1 MNPRATDRPT
11 GRPRTRKLT
20 GAVTAATLA
29 LALAGLAAPGSAQQ
43 GSAPPNVVLIV
54 VDDMRWDE
62 ATVPTRLGE
71 TLPATYLPTI
81 RRELIA
87 KGFAATN
94 AFVANSLC
102 CPSRA
107 SILTGN
113 YSHTTGVW
121 NNQNSLGR
129 GGFASFRPRE
139 GSTLATWFD
148 AAGYRTGLVGKY
160 FNGYN
165 DASHVPAGWDRWVAF
180 RASTIGYFAYRL
192 SIDGA
197 LRAYGSAPA
206 DYSTDVLADHAT
218 SFIASTPAA
227 TPLFMMFAPYAPHD
241 PYTPA
246 PRHASLFSS
255 FQPVVPPNLDEAD
268 VSDKP
273 AWVRA
278 LPRPTGVYASS
289 KRQQMRTLMAVDD
302 AVADIIAALQSSG
315 RLQNTVIVF
324 MSDNGQQSGSHRWIS
339 KKTPWEESI
348 RIPLIVRGPGIPA
361 GVLGD
366 EMMLN
371 VDIADTLEAL
381 TGVSVPATE
390 GVSLASLLRGG
401 QAPVH
406 DDFVLERLIDATD
419 PPSYCGVRTNRY
431 KYVRYSTGEEEL
443 YDLSVDPWEL
453 RSRHAAASFATIK
466 AQLRARTQAL
476 CSPTPPGYR
485 F

>member
-1 MNPRATDRPT
+1 MLRGATASR
-11 GRPRTRKLT
+11 RRLS
-20 GAVTAATLA
+20 ALLATTFA
-29 LALAGLAAPGSAQQ
+29 LIVAGLVATGTAQQ
-43 GSAPPNVVLIV
+43 PPPRPNVVLIV

-62 ATVPTRLGE
+62 ATVPTALGE
-71 TLPATYLPTI
+71 TLPASYLPTI
-81 RRELIA
+81 RSELIA
-87 KGFAATN
+87 QGFSARN
-94 AFVANSLC
+94 AFVTNSLC

-113 YSHTTGVW
+113 HSHTTGVW

-165 DASHVPAGWDRWVAF
+165 EMSHVPAGWDRWVAF
-180 RASTIGYFAYRL
+180 QASSIGYYAYRL

-197 LRAYGSAPA
+197 QRAYGSAPA

-218 SFIASTPAA
+218 SFITSTPAD
-227 TPLFMMFAPYAPHD
+227 TPLFMMFTPYAPHD

-246 PRHASLFSS
+246 PRHATLFST
-255 FQPVVPPNLDEAD
+255 FKPTAPPNLDEAN

-273 AWVRA
+273 AWVRR
-278 LPRPTGVYASS
+278 LPTTGGFYASS
-289 KRQQMRTLMAVDD
+289 KRNRMRTLMAVDE
-302 AVADIIAALQSSG
+302 AVADILSALSDSG
-315 RLQNTVIVF
+315 RLQNTIIVF
-324 MSDNGQQSGSHRWIS
+324 MSDNGQSSGSHRWIS

-361 GVLGD
+361 GVLGNAI
-366 EMMLN
+366 MLN
-371 VDIADTLEAL
+371 VDIADTLESL
-381 TGVSVPATE
+381 TGVAVPATE

-401 QAPVH
+401 QTPVH
-406 DDFVLERLIDATD
+406 DSFVLERLVDSTD
-419 PPSYCGVRTNRY
+419 PPSYCGLRTTRY

-443 YDLSVDPWEL
+443 YDLSADPWEL
-453 RSRHAAASFATIK
+453 RSRHGAASFASIK
-466 AQLRARTQAL
+466 AELKATTKTL
-476 CSPTPPGYR
+476 CSPPPPGYR
-485 F
+485 W

>member
-1 MNPRATDRPT
+1 MLRRATAA
-11 GRPRTRKLT
+11 RKR
-20 GAVTAATLA
+20 AAALLATTLA
-29 LALAGLAAPGSAQQ
+29 LGLAGLAEPGTAQQAPGS
-43 GSAPPNVVLIV
+43 PNVVLIV

-62 ATVPTRLGE
+62 ATVPTALGE
-71 TLPATYLPTI
+71 TLPASYLPSI
-81 RRELIA
+81 RNELIA

-121 NNQNSLGR
+121 NNQNTLGR

-148 AAGYRTGLVGKY
+148 AEGYRTGLVGKY

-165 DASHVPAGWDRWVAF
+165 EISHVPAGWDRWVAF
-180 RASTIGYFAYRL
+180 RASSIGYYAYRL

-197 LRAYGSAPA
+197 QRTYGSAPA

-218 SFIASTPAA
+218 SFIASTPAG
-227 TPLFMMFAPYAPHD
+227 TPLFLMFTPYAPHD

-246 PRHASLFSS
+246 PRHTTLFSS
-255 FQPVVPPNLDEAD
+255 FTPAAPPNLDEAD

-273 AWVRA
+273 AWVRR
-278 LPRPTGVYASS
+278 LTSTGGYYASS
-289 KRQQMRTLMAVDD
+289 KRNQMRTLMAVDD
-302 AVADIIAALQSSG
+302 AVADIIAALQASG
-315 RLQNTVIVF
+315 RLQNTIIVF
-324 MSDNGQQSGSHRWIS
+324 MSDNGQSSGSHRWIS
-339 KKTPWEESI
+339 KKVPWEESI

-361 GVLGD
+361 GVLGSKIV
-366 EMMLN
+366 LN
-371 VDIADTLEAL
+371 VDIADTLESL
-381 TGVSVPATE
+381 TGVAVPATE
-390 GVSLASLLRGG
+390 GVSLASLLQGG
-401 QAPVH
+401 QTPVH
-406 DDFVLERLIDATD
+406 DSFVLERLVDSTD
-419 PPSYCGVRTNRY
+419 PPTYCGVRTTRY

-453 RSRHAAASFATIK
+453 RSRHAAASFASIK
-466 AQLRARTQAL
+466 SQLKATTKTL

-485 F
+485 W